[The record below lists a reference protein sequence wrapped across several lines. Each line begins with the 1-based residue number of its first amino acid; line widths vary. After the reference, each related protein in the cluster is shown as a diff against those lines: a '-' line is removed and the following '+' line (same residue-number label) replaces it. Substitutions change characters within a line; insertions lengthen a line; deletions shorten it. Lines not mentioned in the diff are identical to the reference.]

1 MRSSTLPRRANLFV
15 RGRAGGREFAEAS
28 LSAAD
33 RVSIM
38 IRSTENVRV
47 TLATAAATASRKR
60 RGRVHGAR
68 HASAEYSRGGYT
80 AVLWLH

>member
-47 TLATAAATASRKR
+47 TLATAAASRKR